1 MSVYEEFRRS
11 VARVTRTAEQ
21 DIKPEILL
29 KDIKADSFHWVQIF
43 VALETALDVEL
54 DVDESVMKKLETVD
68 DFVKYIEKMQ

>member
-21 DIKPEILL
+21 DIKPETRL